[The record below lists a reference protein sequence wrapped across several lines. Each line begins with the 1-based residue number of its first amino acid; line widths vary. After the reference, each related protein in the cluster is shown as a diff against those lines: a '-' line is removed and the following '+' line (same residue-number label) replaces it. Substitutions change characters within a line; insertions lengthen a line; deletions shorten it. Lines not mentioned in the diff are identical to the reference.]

1 MVETAVGATT
11 PAPDRL
17 DLWVSAPV
25 ADGTIGSGLTQSQ
38 VDENDRFLLET
49 PDGQRV
55 IRLDGLPS
63 PWSLESAV
71 YEEHN
76 GIDIPFDLRSGETRE
91 GVRLVVTDRVTR
103 LTGTVH
109 DQQGRVATDP
119 AVVALPVNP
128 ARWQP
133 RSRHVRL
140 TYPDASGRYTMTG
153 LPAGAYVVSVV
164 PGIYEGERD
173 GGAVLQEVGAAGV
186 EVAIEAGESTTF
198 DLTLTR

>member
-1 MVETAVGATT
+1 M
-11 PAPDRL
+11 
-17 DLWVSAPV
+17 SAPV

-38 VDENDRFLLET
+38 VDENDRFILET

-55 IRLDGLPS
+55 IRLDGLPT

-71 YEEHN
+71 YEERDR
-76 GIDIPFDLRSGETRE
+76 IDIPFNLRSGDTRE
-91 GVRLVVTDRVTR
+91 GGRLVVTDRIPR

-109 DQQGRVATDP
+109 DQQGRVVTDQ

-128 ARWQP
+128 ALWQP
-133 RSRHVRL
+133 RGRHVRL

-153 LPAGAYVVSVV
+153 LPADAYLVSVV
-164 PGIYEGERD
+164 PGIYEGD
-173 GGAVLQEVGAAGV
+173 LYGAAVFQDIAAAEV
-186 EVAIEAGESTTF
+186 EVAIEARESTTF

>member
-1 MVETAVGATT
+1 M
-11 PAPDRL
+11 
-17 DLWVSAPV
+17 
-25 ADGTIGSGLTQSQ
+25 GSGLTQSQ

-49 PDGQRV
+49 PDGQRI
-55 IRLDGLPS
+55 IRLDGLPF
-63 PWSLESAV
+63 PWSLESTV
-71 YEEHN
+71 YEERDR
-76 GIDIPFDLRSGETRE
+76 IDIPFDLRSGETRE

-109 DQQGRVATDP
+109 DQQGRAATDP

-128 ARWQP
+128 ALWQP

-153 LPAGAYVVSVV
+153 LPAGAYLVSAVS
-164 PGIYEGERD
+164 GIYEGD
-173 GGAVLQEVGAAGV
+173 LYGAAVFQEIAAAGV
-186 EVAIEAGESTTF
+186 EVAIETGESTTF